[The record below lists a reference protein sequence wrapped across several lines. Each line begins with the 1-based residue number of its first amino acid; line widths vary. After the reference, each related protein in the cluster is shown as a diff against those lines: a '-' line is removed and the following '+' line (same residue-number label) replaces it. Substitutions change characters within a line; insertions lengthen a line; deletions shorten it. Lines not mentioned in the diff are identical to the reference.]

1 MKKKKPDFD
10 AAFWAGRTGSN
21 PLPLFDAFFSTY
33 PLSEAKE
40 HLSSLMTYA
49 VKRKVLSE
57 KDPSVVFHF
66 YLSLRSFIRA
76 ARHLSLTSGKYR
88 FNNPKEHPSHLKQG
102 TLSEEEYADPF
113 LVFRSAFDDHRL
125 AAFDHFITGI
135 AYFSLGPY
143 GITLKGTA
151 FPISSTCRKCWM
163 PRRLFWNGDGGYKRI
178 R

>member
-21 PLPLFDAFFSTY
+21 PLRLFDAFFSTY

-40 HLSSLMTYA
+40 HLSSMIRYA

-76 ARHLSLTSGKYR
+76 ADHISRTSVKYR
-88 FNNPKEHPSHLKQG
+88 LKPPKEHPSQLKQG
-102 TLSEEEYADPF
+102 SLSEAECADPF
-113 LVFRSAFDDHRL
+113 LVFRRAFEDYRL
-125 AAFDHFITGI
+125 QEFDHFITGI
-135 AYFSLGPY
+135 SYFSLGPFGDY
-143 GITLKGTA
+143 
-151 FPISSTCRKCWM
+151 PEMNNISLFLHLHKMLDAAQLILERRKA
-163 PRRLFWNGDGGYKRI
+163 G
-178 R
+178 